1 MRKWQEGFTASEL
14 FIVVWLL
21 IAAAGFVGWVLNIV
35 DLAHMD
41 FAHITG
47 MLVIRAIGIVVAP
60 LGAVMGY
67 V

>member
-1 MRKWQEGFTASEL
+1 MRKWQEGWTAGEL
-14 FIVVWLL
+14 LIVVWAMILL
-21 IAAAGFVGWVLNIV
+21 VGALGWVLNIV
-35 DLAHMD
+35 DLAHMN